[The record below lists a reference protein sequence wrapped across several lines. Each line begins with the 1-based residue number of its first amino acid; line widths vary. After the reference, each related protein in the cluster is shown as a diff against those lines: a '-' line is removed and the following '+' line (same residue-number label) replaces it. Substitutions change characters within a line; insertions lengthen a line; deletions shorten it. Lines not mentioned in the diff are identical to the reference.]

1 VSVQA
6 LVLSWVCN
14 LFFVIYSIVQVQG
27 WFQIWTLLYS
37 LVFMNISWEIE
48 RLMRVFF
55 VQNRLKLA
63 ADRRDAK
70 RKHSNDILVL
80 KDVHK
85 VNMVKLVNEKRLA
98 ESEKMQLRSLVSIY
112 GQILKSFFVSIIF
125 DIY

>member
-55 VQNRLKLA
+55 IQNNLKLA

-85 VNMVKLVNEKRLA
+85 VNMVKVVNEKRLA
-98 ESEKMQLRSLVSIY
+98 ESEKVQLRNVVSIY
-112 GQILKSFFVSIIF
+112 GQILKSFFVGITYF
-125 DIY
+125 

>member
-1 VSVQA
+1 VQA

-14 LFFVIYSIVQVQG
+14 LFFVIFSIVQVQG

-48 RLMRVFF
+48 SLMRVFF

-63 ADRRDAK
+63 ADCCAAK